1 MHTNTIGRLA
11 TVVALALALV
21 LLLGCAESS
30 EPRAF
35 EGASMN
41 GTLIK
46 EAAGDYMPF
55 AVTVAQSGDAV
66 GIDFRGVLSEGA
78 LRAQLLDASGNAV
91 WHEEA
96 SAPGPF
102 AFNVTLHPP
111 AGQYQLGLAWDG
123 PVNVRYGL
131 IWKPYPV
138 AVPRVTPLAL
148 VGGVGMLAVALGF
161 VLYALVRR
169 LSWQYLVWGALA
181 WTVTVVCKFA
191 WAIPTNA
198 PIEQALRAALP
209 TVVATPVFF
218 IYIGALTGIFEVGVT
233 YLALRYT
240 ALGRAPWRAALAFGI
255 GFGAVEAALLG
266 MSSLGTVLAA
276 MVSPS
281 MLPAGY
287 VESVARANN
296 LLLGLAPVWERFF
309 VVWIHVL
316 SSVLLFHAVAARQ
329 SRWFWLAFAYK
340 TAVDTVAAAGQGLI
354 ASSLAGMWMIE
365 GIAALF
371 GLVGWLGTRWLQA
384 RYGAP
389 APAPAAHT

>member
-1 MHTNTIGRLA
+1 MHTKTIGGLA
-11 TVVALALALV
+11 AVVALALALV
-21 LLLGCAESS
+21 LLSGCAGSS
-30 EPRAF
+30 EPRAL

-46 EAAGDYMPF
+46 EAAGDFMPF
-55 AVTVAQSGDAV
+55 GVTVERTGDPIGV
-66 GIDFRGVLSEGA
+66 DFRGVLSEGK
-78 LRAQLLDASGNAV
+78 LRAQLLDESGNAV

-111 AGQYQLGLAWDG
+111 AGRYQLGLAWDG

-148 VGGVGMLAVALGF
+148 VGGAGMLAVALGF
-161 VLYALVRR
+161 VAYALGRR
-169 LSWQYLVWGALA
+169 LSWRYLLWGALA
-181 WTVTVVCKFA
+181 WTVTVALKFA

-198 PIEQALRAALP
+198 PIEQALKGALP
-209 TVVATPVFF
+209 SVMAAPVFF
-218 IYIGALTGIFEVGVT
+218 IYIGALTGIFEVGVS

-240 ALGRAPWRAALAFGI
+240 ALGRAPWGAALAFGI

-266 MSSLGTVLAA
+266 LSSLGTVLAA

-287 VESVARANN
+287 VERIALANN
-296 LLLGLAPVWERFF
+296 LLVGVAPVWERFF

-316 SSVLLFHAVAARQ
+316 SSVLLFHAVAVRQ
-329 SRWFWLAFAYK
+329 PRWFWLAFAYK
-340 TAVDTVAAAGQGLI
+340 TAVDTVAAAGQGLM
-354 ASSLAGMWMIE
+354 ASSLVGMWMIE
-365 GIAALF
+365 GLVALF
-371 GLVGWLGTRWLQA
+371 GLAGWLGTRWL
-384 RYGAP
+384 RERFGAP
-389 APAPAAHT
+389 APAPAART